1 MTFSADENFANQLD
15 AEDPLRAFRDKFHLP
30 LGKDGKPLI
39 YFAGNS
45 LGLMPKLAREFVD
58 QELDDWA
65 KLGVDAHLEAKT
77 PWYTYHE
84 PLREPIARMV
94 GAKPVEVI
102 CMNSLTVNL
111 HLMMATFYRPTKSR
125 FKVLMEDPAFPSDT
139 YAIKTQIVHRG
150 LDPKDA
156 LILASPCKDEFTV
169 RTEDIVDLIEKNR
182 DTLAVVMIAG
192 VNFFTGQ
199 LFDIRTI
206 TKAAQKHGITVGVD
220 LAHAIGNVPLSLH
233 DWNVDFAVWCS
244 YKYLN
249 AGPGAVAGA
258 YIHERHATNTKLP
271 RLAGWFGN
279 DPNTRFRLHLEPE
292 FIPVPSADSWQIS
305 NPPIFSMAPLRAS
318 LSIFDEAGGMEALRA
333 KSIKLTGYL
342 EFLLDRAGAKGQSN
356 AGAART
362 SDHFAM
368 ITPRE
373 TDARGCQLSILAQEH
388 PKELFNKLQAAGVK
402 CDFREPNVI
411 RVAPTPL
418 YNAFHEVWRFAQI
431 VNTHR

>member
-1 MTFSADENFANQLD
+1 MTFSAEEQFALQLD
-15 AEDPLRAFRDKFHLP
+15 SEDPLRHFRQKFHLP
-30 LGKDGKPLI
+30 LGKDDRPLI

-45 LGLMPKLAREFVD
+45 LGLMPKAARAIVEE
-58 QELDDWA
+58 ELDNWA
-65 KLGVDAHLEAKT
+65 KLGVDAHHATGT

-84 PLREPIARMV
+84 ALREPTARLV
-94 GAKPVEVI
+94 GANPLEVI

-111 HLMMATFYRPTKSR
+111 HLMMTTFYRPTTSR
-125 FKVLMEDPAFPSDT
+125 FKVLMEEPAFPSDT
-139 YAIKTQIVHRG
+139 YAIKTQIVHHG
-150 LDPKDA
+150 LNPKDA
-156 LILASPCKDEFTV
+156 LVLASPRQGELTV
-169 RTEDIVDLIEKNR
+169 RTDHVLDLIENHEI
-182 DTLAVVMIAG
+182 AVVLIGG

-199 LFDIRTI
+199 LFDIPTI
-206 TKAAQKHGITVGVD
+206 TAAAQKHGIIVGVD

-258 YIHERHATNTKLP
+258 FVHQRHATNTKLL

-292 FIPVPSADSWQIS
+292 FIPVPSADGWQIS

-318 LSIFDEAGGMEALRA
+318 LAIFDEAGGMEPLRA
-333 KSIKLTGYL
+333 KSVTLTGYL
-342 EFLLDRAGAKGQSN
+342 EFLLNEIGSKKLAV
-356 AGAART
+356 
-362 SDHFAM
+362 
-368 ITPRE
+368 ITPA
-373 TDARGCQLSILAQEH
+373 DPSARGAQLSIQAHEH
-388 PKELFNKLQAAGVK
+388 PKQVHEELIAAGVK

-418 YNAFHEVWRFAQI
+418 YNTFHEVWRFAQI
-431 VNTHR
+431 LAQHQ

>member
-1 MTFSADENFANQLD
+1 MTMQFSADENFANQLD
-15 AEDPLRAFRDKFHLP
+15 AEDPLRQVRDKFHLP

-45 LGLMPKLAREFVD
+45 LGLMPKSARQVVD

-77 PWYTYHE
+77 PWYSYHE
-84 PLREPIARMV
+84 TLRKPTARLI

-125 FKVLMEDPAFPSDT
+125 FKILMEDPAFPSDT
-139 YAIKTQIVHRG
+139 YAIKTQIVHHG

-156 LILASPCKDEFTV
+156 LILASPRKAEFTV
-169 RTEDIVDLIEKNR
+169 CTEDIVDLIEKNR
-182 DTLAVVMIAG
+182 DQLAVVMIAG

-199 LFDIRTI
+199 LFDIPTI
-206 TKAAQKHGITVGVD
+206 TKSAQKHGITVGVD

-233 DWNVDFAVWCS
+233 DWNIDFAVWCS

-258 YIHERHATNTKLP
+258 FVHERHATNTNLP

-279 DPNTRFRLHLEPE
+279 DPNTRFRMQLEPE
-292 FIPVPSADSWQIS
+292 FIPVASADGWQIS
-305 NPPIFSMAPLRAS
+305 NPPILSMAPLRAS
-318 LSIFDEAGGMEALRA
+318 LAIFDQAGGMESLRA
-333 KSIKLTGYL
+333 KSLKLSGYL
-342 EFLLDRAGAKGQSN
+342 EFLLTEAGSNRQSGSDRF
-356 AGAART
+356 T
-362 SDHFAM
+362 I

-373 TDARGCQLSILAQEH
+373 ADARGC
-388 PKELFNKLQAAGVK
+388 
-402 CDFREPNVI
+402 
-411 RVAPTPL
+411 
-418 YNAFHEVWRFAQI
+418 
-431 VNTHR
+431 

>member
-1 MTFSADENFANQLD
+1 MQFSADQDFAREMD
-15 AEDPLRAFRDKFHLP
+15 AQDSLRQFREKFHLP
-30 LGKDGKPLI
+30 LDKDGKPLI

-45 LGLMPKLAREFVD
+45 LGLMPKSSRRIVEE
-58 QELDDWA
+58 ELDNWA
-65 KLGVDAHLEAKT
+65 KLAVDAHHAAGT
-77 PWYTYHE
+77 PWYSFHE
-84 PLREPIARMV
+84 ALREPISRLV
-94 GAKPVEVI
+94 GAKPIEVI

-125 FKVLMEDPAFPSDT
+125 FKILMEEPAFPSDT
-139 YAIKTQIVHRG
+139 YAIKTQIVHHG
-150 LDPKDA
+150 LSPKDA
-156 LILASPCKDEFTV
+156 LVLARPRKGEFTI
-169 RTEDIVDLIEKNR
+169 RTEDIVDLIEKDPNQ
-182 DTLAVVMIAG
+182 LAVVMIGA

-199 LFDIRTI
+199 LYDIPKI
-206 TKAAQKHGITVGVD
+206 TAAAQKRGIIAGFD
-220 LAHAIGNVPLSLH
+220 LAHAIGNVPLALH
-233 DWNVDFAVWCS
+233 DWSADFAVWCS

-258 YIHERHATNTKLP
+258 FVHERHATNTKLP

-292 FIPVPSADSWQIS
+292 FIPVPSADGWQIS

-318 LSIFDEAGGMEALRA
+318 LAIFDEAGGMESLRA

-342 EFLLDRAGAKGQSN
+342 EFLLTEIGSKKF
-356 AGAART
+356 T
-362 SDHFAM
+362 V

-373 TDARGCQLSILAQEH
+373 PGARGCQLSILAHEH
-388 PKELFNKLQAAGVK
+388 PKKLFEELQIAGVK

-418 YNAFHEVWRFAQI
+418 YNTFDEVWRFAKILAEHQ
-431 VNTHR
+431 